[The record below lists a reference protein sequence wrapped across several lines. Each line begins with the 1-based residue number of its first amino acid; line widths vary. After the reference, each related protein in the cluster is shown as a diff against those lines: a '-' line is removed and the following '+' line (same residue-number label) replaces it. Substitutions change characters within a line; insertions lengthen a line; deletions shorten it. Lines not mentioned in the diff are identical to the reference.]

1 MKKAASNIMRI
12 KSVSQQHQLLS
23 LPQPEHPLVS
33 IIRFEDFPVIVNQS
47 TIKFSMDF
55 YTVTI
60 KKNCDC
66 KIKYGQTHYD
76 FDGGVMSFVSPEQ
89 LLTLEGDLKPPSS
102 GWLLSF
108 HPDFIRNSAIGKKI
122 KEYGFFHYA
131 MNEALILSEKEEAS
145 IENLFRNIA
154 NEYHLPIDNFSQDV
168 IVSQLELLLTYCN
181 RYYNRQFITRKVPI
195 NDLLTKM
202 EALLTAYF
210 NSKNLAAEGLPS
222 VTYLAEQ
229 LNMSAKYLSDT
240 LRSLTGQSA
249 QQHIQNRLM
258 EKAKQTLATTNL
270 SVSEIAYQLGFEYP
284 QSFNKLFKKKTNLS
298 PLEFRH
304 SFN

>member
-1 MKKAASNIMRI
+1 MKKAVPNMFRI
-12 KSVSQQHQLLS
+12 KSIAEQHQILS
-23 LPQPEHPLVS
+23 LPKPQHPLMS
-33 IIRFEDFPVIVNQS
+33 ITRFEDFPVIHNEKI
-47 TIKFSMDF
+47 IKFTMDF

-60 KKNCDC
+60 KKDCDC
-66 KIKYGQTHYD
+66 KVKYGQTHYD
-76 FDGGVMSFVSPEQ
+76 FDEGIMSFTAPEQ
-89 LLTLEGDLKPPSS
+89 LLTLEGDLKPPAS
-102 GWLLSF
+102 GWQLSF
-108 HPDFIRNSAIGKKI
+108 HADFLRNYSLGKKI
-122 KEYGFFHYA
+122 KAYGFFHYA

-145 IENLFRNIA
+145 VENLFKNIE

-202 EALLTAYF
+202 ETLLTDYF
-210 NSKNLAAEGLPS
+210 NNNTIATEGLPS
-222 VTYLAEQ
+222 VAYLAGQ

-240 LRSLTGQSA
+240 LRNLTGQSA

-258 EKAKQTLATTNL
+258 EQAKQTLATTNL